1 MLSLSKHEN
10 SSLLRVEV
18 RNGVYIQVQPGVP
31 ARQGA
36 NPAPFAVVDAFVP
49 ARRLFTL
56 DPEASIV
63 PAMERAGV
71 GGDSAAGRGTCNRL
85 GLFLRRGAPTGG
97 VGDTDSI

>member
-1 MLSLSKHEN
+1 VL
-10 SSLLRVEV
+10 
-18 RNGVYIQVQPGVP
+18 GVVGTADGAAGRGAAQPP
-31 ARQGA
+31 AAVIGRLQRRQ
-36 NPAPFAVVDAFVP
+36 